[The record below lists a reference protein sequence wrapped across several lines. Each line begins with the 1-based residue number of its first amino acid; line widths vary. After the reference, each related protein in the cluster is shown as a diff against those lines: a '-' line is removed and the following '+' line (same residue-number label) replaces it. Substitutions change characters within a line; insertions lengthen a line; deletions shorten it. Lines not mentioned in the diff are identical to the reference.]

1 MTPCPGFCQLFPQHP
16 LCCSPAALC
25 SAGDRGGPLLPGS
38 VLSGCSRAC
47 AGLRRPRL
55 RGHLA
60 SGVRPGERAGL
71 GESVLAWEFSGSSH
85 HSARPHASADYPRT
99 WSSGSESRRNNPP
112 RSTQTCWGKSRR
124 SQICKAGRATG
135 WDAGSGLPPTGPG
148 NSSTPRRAGTKPE
161 GTPTSSHQSPEPTTT
176 GQGAQA
182 SG

>member
-1 MTPCPGFCQLFPQHP
+1 MPRL
-16 LCCSPAALC
+16 LPALP
-25 SAGDRGGPLLPGS
+25 SAPSPLLPRSTLLSRRRGGQLGPLFPGS
-38 VLSGCSRAC
+38 MLSGCSQAC

-60 SGVRPGERAGL
+60 SGVRPGERTGL

-99 WSSGSESRRNNPP
+99 WSFGSESRRNNPP

-135 WDAGSGLPPTGPG
+135 WDAGSGLPPH
-148 NSSTPRRAGTKPE
+148 RA
-161 GTPTSSHQSPEPTTT
+161 
-176 GQGAQA
+176 
-182 SG
+182 